1 MENSTEVL
9 SSVDVLVGRRG
20 HRRWPD
26 EVKARIVAET
36 LVAGATVNEVARRYD
51 MRPNHLSGWR
61 RLARDGKLVLPAM
74 VEEPGFVPL
83 MMEDAT
89 DRDPTPVRSDGCSRC
104 VSSLEVK
111 PEPSLPTA
119 SGPSS
124 IEVDLGNVTMRLPL
138 ELSAARIAEIA
149 TALRDAQ

>member
-9 SSVDVLVGRRG
+9 SSIDVLVGRRG

-36 LVAGATVNEVARRYD
+36 LVKGATVNGVARRYD
-51 MRPNHLSGWR
+51 ILPNHLSGWR
-61 RLARDGKLVLPAM
+61 RLARDGKLVLPAV

-83 MMEDAT
+83 MMEDTT
-89 DRDPTPVRSDGCSRC
+89 DRDPTSVRSDGCSKC
-104 VSSLEVK
+104 VTALEVK
-111 PEPSLPTA
+111 PETSLPTA

-124 IEVDLGNVTMRLPL
+124 IEVDLGKVTMRLPL
-138 ELSAARIAEIA
+138 ELSAAQIAEIA
-149 TALRDAQ
+149 IALREAL